1 MPSFRVYLRADH
13 DYPDNRKTC
22 RPRDGRRTLVLGAVH
37 DTDSLPVVGFTGGSC
52 DDRPS
57 TPGVLAASSGIALIG
72 IDIME
77 IEIATIGGYEEV
89 GRQMTAI
96 RAGED
101 IVIFDMGLNLSKVLI
116 HDDLRTEQMHSLDLI
131 DMGAIPDDRIMSDL
145 EGTVRA
151 IVPTHGHLDHIG
163 AIGKLAH
170 RYDAPIV
177 AAPFTLELV
186 RDEIADEDKFD
197 VQNDL
202 IEMEAGG
209 TMTIGDSDELELE
222 FVNVTHS
229 IIDAINPVL
238 HTPEGAIVYGLDKR
252 MDHTPVIGDPIDM
265 KRFREIGRE
274 GEGVLCYIEDCTN
287 ANKKGRT
294 PSESVARR
302 HLQDVMHSIEDY
314 DGGIVATTFSS
325 HIARVKSLVEFAEEI
340 GREPVLLGRSME
352 KYSGTADR
360 IGAVDFPDDM
370 GMFGHRQSIDSTM
383 KRIMNDGKDKYL
395 PVVTG
400 HQGEKRAMLTRMGR
414 GETPYKFDDG
424 DKVIFSATVIP
435 EPTNEGQRY
444 QSENLLG
451 MQGARIY
458 RDVHVSGHLSREG
471 HYEMLQALQPQNVI
485 PSHQDMAGFSG
496 YVEMAGRQGYKLGRD
511 LHVTSNGNII
521 QLV

>member
-1 MPSFRVYLRADH
+1 
-13 DYPDNRKTC
+13 
-22 RPRDGRRTLVLGAVH
+22 
-37 DTDSLPVVGFTGGSC
+37 
-52 DDRPS
+52 
-57 TPGVLAASSGIALIG
+57 
-72 IDIME
+72 ME

-89 GRQMTAI
+89 GRQMTAV
-96 RAGED
+96 RAGTD

-116 HDDLRTEQMHSLDLI
+116 HDNLRTEGMHSLDLI

-145 EGTVRA
+145 EGDVKA

-163 AIGKLAH
+163 AISKLAH
-170 RYDAPIV
+170 RYDAPVV
-177 AAPFTLELV
+177 ASPFTIELV
-186 RDEIADEDKFD
+186 KGELADEQKFD
-197 VQNDL
+197 SGNDL
-202 IEMEAGG
+202 VKMEAGE
-209 TMTIGDSDELELE
+209 TMSIGDSGKVELE

-294 PSESVARR
+294 QSERVARE
-302 HLQDVMHSIEDY
+302 HLRDVLYSVEDY

-325 HIARVKSLVEFAEEI
+325 HIARVKSLVEFAKDI
-340 GREPVLLGRSME
+340 GRQPVLLGRSME
-352 KYSGTADR
+352 QYSGTAER
-360 IGAVDFPDDM
+360 MGFAEFPDDL
-370 GMFGHRQSIDSTM
+370 GMFGHRNSVDRTFE
-383 KRIMNDGKDKYL
+383 RIMNEGKEDYL

-400 HQGEKRAMLTRMGR
+400 HQGEPRAMLTRMGR
-414 GETPYKFDDG
+414 GETPYELDDG
-424 DKVIFSATVIP
+424 DKVVFSAGIIP

-444 QSENLLG
+444 QAEKLLG

-458 RDVHVSGHLSREG
+458 SDIHVSGHLRQEG
-471 HYEMLQALQPQNVI
+471 HYEMLDALQPQHVI
-485 PSHQDMAGFSG
+485 PAHQNMKGFSG
-496 YVEMAGRQGYKLGRD
+496 YVDLASNQGYKLGRD
-511 LHVTSNGNII
+511 LHVTCNGNLI